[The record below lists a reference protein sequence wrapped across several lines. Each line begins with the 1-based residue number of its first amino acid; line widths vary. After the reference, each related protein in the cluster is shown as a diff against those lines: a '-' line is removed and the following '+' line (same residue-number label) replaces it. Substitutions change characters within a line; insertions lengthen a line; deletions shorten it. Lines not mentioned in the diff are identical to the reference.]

1 MTQSKKAA
9 NWKRLVNYII
19 DIVGYLIINLVLGL
33 LIGTIVAITGNIDF
47 LESDAFDALSSLLA
61 LVVLFFY
68 YFFFELLFQAT
79 PGKLI
84 TQTRVI
90 SRQEAPLEA
99 STIALRTLIRLVPFE
114 PFSFLFGEGWHDK
127 WSNTMVVDK

>member
-47 LESDAFDALSSLLA
+47 LESDAFDALSSHLA